1 MQSLVEMQRA
11 PAVFKILCALK
22 YLCLELCFLVLL
34 MSCPSVSPINSGTF
48 DIDIGFVWVY
58 IFLIKQTTSEF
69 QDSDRIV
76 LLDQNF

>member
-1 MQSLVEMQRA
+1 MQSLVEIQRA

-22 YLCLELCFLVLL
+22 YLHLELCFLVLL
-34 MSCPSVSPINSGTF
+34 MSCPRVSPINSGTF
-48 DIDIGFVWVY
+48 DIDIGFVY

-76 LLDQNF
+76 LLHQNF